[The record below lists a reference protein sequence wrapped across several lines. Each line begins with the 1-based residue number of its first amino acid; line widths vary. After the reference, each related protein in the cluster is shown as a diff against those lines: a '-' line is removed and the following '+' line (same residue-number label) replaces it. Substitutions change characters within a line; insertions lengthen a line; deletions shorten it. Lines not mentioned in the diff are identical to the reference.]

1 MLAGP
6 LNPIA
11 IHSKMDAAPMLD
23 RNNIINVREG
33 ESLYQICIKL
43 RRRLSGVPG
52 FQPYLEEMEDREQDG
67 SDPVSSLWQC
77 FRTGLP
83 LLTIYNASE
92 PEEGDL
98 TVRTS
103 VPEKIGKEAAFKFI
117 KACHHDMKIPMED
130 TFSVT
135 ELYSDNTTGFVKVT
149 KLVNKVLDILAMSGK
164 LQTSSDSDG
173 SGAGLEGSGVLI
185 PKTPKKMTRRDHILK
200 ELVDSERHYVHHLQ
214 NLQAMK
220 KELEEAGTVTGD
232 TIHHIF
238 LNLNNLLD
246 FAQRFLIRIEQQYEL
261 PDEEQNWGQLF
272 VRYKEPFRQYEPFI
286 ANQKRCEASVSKEW
300 STMVN
305 SARSTLM
312 KQMLANSTILNG
324 FLLKPFQRL
333 TKYPLLLKDLRKQ
346 TESEHL
352 KADLDTAISII
363 QDVLNQADASIDK
376 ETREDAVK
384 DLQERIEDFK
394 GLNLSQLGEL
404 LLIGTFNVIKE
415 TALSKEEKEYHIY
428 LFARILVMCKDVN
441 AAKQRKKGLAAV
453 SAAGKPKLHIKG
465 RIYFAN
471 VNQISMTSRAGD
483 YQLTISWK
491 GERGET
497 SAEMFVIRFKNE
509 DTLKKW
515 HDMMH
520 TQRSSCML
528 ERGNSGNVSS
538 TKLTSLANMDL
549 VNPYAEQE
557 DEDPDYSRMSSTTY
571 GDNDMSMSRNASS
584 TSLPRQR
591 SATGSSGA
599 SSNPHTSTG
608 RPRGPPL
615 NTSVQSPGSNPNES
629 YFSPIDRDTPPQS
642 ASTRSSAQ
650 SAFSAAY
657 RQQVPAASV
666 HDSNY
671 RNTAPAMGRDHRQ
684 GNPYLQQNSRNPA
697 RPSLPPGSVHSA
709 NNVAMSRMRSASS
722 PDIHPQVQQNRKY
735 GESIPAVPS
744 LPSYVSK
751 QMPPPN
757 RSHSNSPN
765 NLPLRGAQSGTS
777 HRPPM
782 AGHGY
787 TYDTSFSAA
796 DSRKMGHQHQL
807 SSDRAV
813 SCQTTTQ
820 TATGEAMPSQ
830 LRAKIRFEDNYVSM
844 IIPVNITFRS
854 LTERID
860 AKLSRFTNYAIS
872 ASTVKLRYQ
881 DQDGD
886 YVLIDSDEAVSE
898 ALLDWRETHMDQVGA
913 GLNAEILLFAHVVND

>member
-1 MLAGP
+1 
-6 LNPIA
+6 
-11 IHSKMDAAPMLD
+11 MDGAPMLD
-23 RNNIINVREG
+23 QNNIINVREG

-52 FQPYLEEMEDREQDG
+52 FQPYLEEMEDMESEG

-83 LLTIYNASE
+83 LLTIYNASD
-92 PEEGDL
+92 PEEGEL
-98 TVRTS
+98 TVKTS

-117 KACHHDMKIPMED
+117 KACHHEMKIPMED

-164 LQTSSDSDG
+164 IQTSSDSDA
-173 SGAGLEGSGVLI
+173 SGAGLDGSGVLVPAA
-185 PKTPKKMTRRDHILK
+185 PKRMTRRDHILK

-220 KELEEAGTVTGD
+220 KELEEAGAVTGD
-232 TIHHIF
+232 TIHQIF

-261 PDEEQNWGQLF
+261 PDEDQNWGQLF
-272 VRYKEPFRQYEPFI
+272 LRYREPFRQYEPFI
-286 ANQKRCEASVSKEW
+286 ANQKRCEATVSKEW

-305 SARSTLM
+305 AARSTLM

-352 KADLDTAISII
+352 RADLDVAISII
-363 QDVLNQADASIDK
+363 QDVLNHADASIDK
-376 ETREDAVK
+376 ETREDAVR

-394 GLNLSQLGEL
+394 GLDLNSLGEL
-404 LLIGTFNVIKE
+404 LLIGTFNVVKE
-415 TALSKEEKEYHIY
+415 TALSKEDKEYHIY

-441 AAKQRKKGLAAV
+441 AAKQKKKGLAPI
-453 SAAGKPKLHIKG
+453 SIGGKPKLHVKG

-471 VNQISMTSRAGD
+471 VNTISMTSKAGD
-483 YQLTISWK
+483 YQLSISWK
-491 GERGET
+491 GERGDSSTEQ
-497 SAEMFVIRFKNE
+497 FVVRFKNE
-509 DTLKKW
+509 ETLKKW

-520 TQRSSCML
+520 TQRSFCML
-528 ERGNSGNVSS
+528 ERKGGANVSS
-538 TKLTSLANMDL
+538 TKLTSLADMDL
-549 VNPYAEQE
+549 VNPYAEQQ
-557 DEDPDYSRMSSTTY
+557 DDDDPDYSRMSSTTY
-571 GDNDMSMSRNASS
+571 GDGDLSMSRNASS
-584 TSLPRQR
+584 TSLRQR

-599 SSNPHTSTG
+599 SSNPHMSAG
-608 RPRGPPL
+608 RMRGPPL
-615 NTSVQSPGSNPNES
+615 NTSVQSPGQNPGES

-650 SAFSAAY
+650 SAYAGAY
-657 RQQVPAASV
+657 RNQMPMASV
-666 HDSNY
+666 HDANY
-671 RNTAPAMGRDHRQ
+671 RNTAPAMGRDNRQ
-684 GNPYLQQNSRNPA
+684 GNPYLQQNGRHPT

-709 NNVAMSRMRSASS
+709 NNVPMSRMRSASS

-735 GESIPAVPS
+735 GENIPAVPS
-744 LPSYVSK
+744 IPSHVSK
-751 QMPPPN
+751 QMAPPS
-757 RSHSNSPN
+757 RSHNNSPN
-765 NLPLRGAQSGTS
+765 NLPIRGGPSGQTSQMS

-787 TYDTSFSAA
+787 TYDPSFSAA
-796 DSRKMGHQHQL
+796 ESRKMGHSHQQSIDRTL
-807 SSDRAV
+807 SY
-813 SCQTTTQ
+813 Q
-820 TATGEAMPSQ
+820 ATPPSTNSESMPSQ
-830 LRAKIRFEDNYVSM
+830 LRAKIRFDDNYVSM

-854 LTERID
+854 LTDRID
-860 AKLSRFTNYAIS
+860 TKLARFTNHAIS
-872 ASTVKLRYQ
+872 TGTVKLRYW

-898 ALLDWRETHMDQVGA
+898 ALLDWRETHADLIGA
-913 GLNAEILLFAHVVND
+913 GINAEISLFAHVVDE

>member
-1 MLAGP
+1 
-6 LNPIA
+6 
-11 IHSKMDAAPMLD
+11 MLD

-52 FQPYLEEMEDREQDG
+52 FQPYLEEMEDREHEG

-83 LLTIYNASE
+83 LLTIYNASD
-92 PEEGDL
+92 PEGGEL
-98 TVRTS
+98 TVKTS

-117 KACHHDMKIPMED
+117 KACHHEMKIPMED
-130 TFSVT
+130 IFSII

-164 LQTSSDSDG
+164 LQASSSSTG
-173 SGAGLEGSGVLI
+173 SGNSLVDPDVLV
-185 PKTPKKMTRRDHILK
+185 PKSPKRMTRRDHILK
-200 ELVDSERHYVHHLQ
+200 ELVNSERHYVHHLQ

-220 KELEEAGTVTGD
+220 KELEEAGAVTGD

-261 PDEEQNWGQLF
+261 PDEDQNWGQLF

-286 ANQKRCEASVSKEW
+286 ANQKRCEVTVSKEW
-300 STMVN
+300 STMERA
-305 SARSTLM
+305 ARSTLM
-312 KQMLANSTILNG
+312 RQMLANPTILNG

-346 TESEHL
+346 TESEVL
-352 KADLDTAISII
+352 CSDLDVAISII

-384 DLQERIEDFK
+384 DLQERIDDFK
-394 GLNLSQLGEL
+394 GLNLASLGEL
-404 LLIGTFNVIKE
+404 LLIGTFNVLKE
-415 TALSKEEKEYHIY
+415 SPLSKEEKEYHVY

-441 AAKQRKKGLAAV
+441 AAKQKKKGLAAV
-453 SAAGKPKLHIKG
+453 SVGGKPKLHVKG

-471 VNQISMTSRAGD
+471 VITMSMSAKAGD
-483 YQLTISWK
+483 YLLNIIWK
-491 GERGET
+491 GEKGDAST
-497 SAEMFVIRFKNE
+497 DQFVIRFKNE
-509 DTLKKW
+509 ETLKKW

-528 ERGNSGNVSS
+528 ERSGGANVSS
-538 TKLTSLANMDL
+538 TKLTSLANIDL
-549 VNPYAEQE
+549 PNPYAEQ
-557 DEDPDYSRMSSTTY
+557 DDDDPDYSRMSSTTY
-571 GDNDMSMSRNASS
+571 GDADLSMSRNASS
-584 TSLPRQR
+584 TSLRQR

-599 SSNPHTSTG
+599 SSNPHMSTG
-608 RPRGPPL
+608 RIRGPPL
-615 NTSVQSPGSNPNES
+615 NTSVQSPGQYTSDS
-629 YFSPIDRDTPPQS
+629 YFSPIDRESTPQS

-650 SAFSAAY
+650 SAY
-657 RQQVPAASV
+657 AASYKQQIPTTNV

-684 GNPYLQQNSRNPA
+684 GNPYIQQNGRHPV
-697 RPSLPPGSVHSA
+697 RPSLPSGSIQSA
-709 NNVAMSRMRSASS
+709 NNVPLSRMRSASS
-722 PDIHPQVQQNRKY
+722 PDIHPQVQQHRKY
-735 GESIPAVPS
+735 GENIPAVPS
-744 LPSYVSK
+744 IPSNVSK
-751 QMPPPN
+751 QTPAPN
-757 RSHSNSPN
+757 RGHPN
-765 NLPLRGAQSGTS
+765 LGNHPSMRNVPLAQASQMG

-787 TYDTSFSAA
+787 TYDPSFTAVE
-796 DSRKMGHQHQL
+796 SRKLGHGQQQ
-807 SSDRAV
+807 SVDRTMSYQAV
-813 SCQTTTQ
+813 PPS
-820 TATGEAMPSQ
+820 ANGESMLSQ
-830 LRAKIRFEDNYVSM
+830 LRAKIRFDDNYVSM
-844 IIPVNITFRS
+844 IIPINITFRS
-854 LTERID
+854 LTDRID
-860 AKLSRFTNYAIS
+860 AKLARFTNHAIS
-872 ASTVKLRYQ
+872 AGMVKLRYQ

-898 ALLDWRETHMDQVGA
+898 ALLDWRETHADQLDA
-913 GLNAEILLFAHVVND
+913 GINAEISLFAHVVHE